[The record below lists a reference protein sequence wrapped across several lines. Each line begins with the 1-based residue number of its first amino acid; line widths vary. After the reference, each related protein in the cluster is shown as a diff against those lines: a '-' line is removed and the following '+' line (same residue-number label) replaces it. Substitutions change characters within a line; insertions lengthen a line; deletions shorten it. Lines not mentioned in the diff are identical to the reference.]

1 MEIGQNVK
9 EKVIKVDLKHK
20 KIGLSIVKAVKEAE
34 AFAAED
40 KKKKEEVDTRNQAD
54 QMVFQCEKSLGE
66 FGDKISADEKSSV
79 QAKIDALKE
88 ALKGT
93 DIEAIKAKQK
103 ELETEFQGI
112 ATKVYQQ
119 AAQAQ
124 QAAGA
129 QAGPDMG
136 SDGAS
141 QDNNDDVIDAEFSDA
156 E

>member
-1 MEIGQNVK
+1 M
-9 EKVIKVDLKHK
+9 
-20 KIGLSIVKAVKEAE
+20 
-34 AFAAED
+34 
-40 KKKKEEVDTRNQAD
+40 
-54 QMVFQCEKSLGE
+54 GE

-103 ELETEFQGI
+103 ELETEFQGV

-119 AAQAQ
+119 AAAQ
-124 QAAGA
+124 A

-136 SDGAS
+136 AADGAS
-141 QDNNDDVIDAEFSDA
+141 NNNSDDVIDAEFSDA